1 MRKHDVS
8 RTGGEAG
15 HVVPVGA
22 ELLGDGRVRHN
33 DAGNSGSEISPD
45 EHGRRASGASTIVD
59 RDAKKADADW
69 VMRVMSGIK
78 QANIGAMERAIREQ
92 KMAIVGRA
100 RHGSIVR
107 MREGEMARTVVC
119 LSETTEQKGIWGCFE
134 VYSFGCR

>member
-1 MRKHDVS
+1 M
-8 RTGGEAG
+8 
-15 HVVPVGA
+15 
-22 ELLGDGRVRHN
+22 
-33 DAGNSGSEISPD
+33 
-45 EHGRRASGASTIVD
+45 IVD

-69 VMRVMSGIK
+69 VMRVMSGVK

-119 LSETTEQKGIWGCFE
+119 LSETTEQKGIWGCFK